1 MNVLSI
7 VEQIEELLANA
18 SGVPFSSK
26 KMVDGEALQAL
37 LEELK
42 ANLPEEIRQCEII
55 IQQKHNIL
63 LDAEHEADDMVKAA
77 EERAK
82 LMVEDHEITQKAY
95 QYSRELVADAQRTA
109 KDVRIGA
116 RVYADELMADVEKYV
131 GDTLRL
137 VKKNRLELKSG
148 RDERSADPAD

>member
-42 ANLPEEIRQCEII
+42 ANLPEEIRQCED
-55 IQQKHNIL
+55 HHS
-63 LDAEHEADDMVKAA
+63 AKA
-77 EERAK
+77 
-82 LMVEDHEITQKAY
+82 
-95 QYSRELVADAQRTA
+95 
-109 KDVRIGA
+109 
-116 RVYADELMADVEKYV
+116 
-131 GDTLRL
+131 
-137 VKKNRLELKSG
+137 
-148 RDERSADPAD
+148 